1 MGALASATFRLAGG
15 EEFELHL
22 KPGTGTGFLGVQNVS
37 VTASTRPRFARRMA
51 LALSRCPPASQC
63 SLQHGGMPRPSRRVT
78 TARWKGLLSR
88 LPARRCAAVNSHPKL
103 SLSPHLVCKRDGRQ
117 VVGRRRFSSRSRSD
131 RTENGLLLSRLA
143 GMLRM
148 CALVRCAAVQAVAV
162 VVCL

>member
-1 MGALASATFRLAGG
+1 MPLASATFRLAGG

-22 KPGTGTGFLGVQNVS
+22 KPGTGTGFLGVQNVGDS
-37 VTASTRPRFARRMA
+37 VYQAKIRKKDGVGFVS
-51 LALSRCPPASQC
+51 LPASK
-63 SLQHGGMPRPSRRVT
+63 SVLLAAWWYAKAFKARHDGTLEGPSFKAACTEVRGRE
-78 TARWKGLLSR
+78 LS
-88 LPARRCAAVNSHPKL
+88 PKL

-162 VVCL
+162 